1 VTRDP
6 RRREARRVTRDVEPS
21 ALKDLLEHPPRA
33 TVAFVDRDAVEV
45 LPVRARFRADTYQ
58 FGVQPEVA
66 TDFEHREVVLVI
78 DDGAYWFELR
88 GISVRGLARRTDR
101 GEPGETD
108 ALAWYAI
115 EPRRILAWDY
125 GAIREV

>member
-1 VTRDP
+1 MSRDP
-6 RRREARRVTRDVEPS
+6 RRSEARRVTRDVEPS

-45 LPVRARFRADTYQ
+45 LPVQARFRAATYQ

-78 DDGAYWFELR
+78 DDGAYW
-88 GISVRGLARRTDR
+88 
-101 GEPGETD
+101 
-108 ALAWYAI
+108 
-115 EPRRILAWDY
+115 PRRCAWSCAVLGG
-125 GAIREV
+125 GASGRSTTGR